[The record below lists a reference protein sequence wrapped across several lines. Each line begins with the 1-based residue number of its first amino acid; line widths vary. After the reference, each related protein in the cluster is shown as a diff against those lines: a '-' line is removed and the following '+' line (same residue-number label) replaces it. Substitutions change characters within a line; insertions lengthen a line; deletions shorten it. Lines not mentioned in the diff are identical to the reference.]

1 MEEYKTE
8 CYVARKDGSM
18 VLFTERFA
26 DGESR
31 GSWAQETE
39 EKALSQ
45 FYNKKIKIIAKS
57 I

>member
-8 CYVARKDGSM
+8 CYVAGKDGTM
-18 VLFTERFA
+18 VLFAERFA
-26 DGESR
+26 DSESR
-31 GSWAQETE
+31 GSWAQEAE

>member
-18 VLFTERFA
+18 VLFTECFA
-26 DGESR
+26 DSESR